1 MPGKEAGIKL
11 ITLEQANALLPDV
24 RKALKSLR
32 ELRNQILKTQAKV
45 EIEELTG
52 VDSKG
57 QLSSPAQ
64 AALTSLMESL
74 QTQSRQFEKELEKLT
89 DAGAL
94 LKDLDSGL
102 VDFYTRRGPEVVFLC
117 WKEGESEITHWH
129 SLEGGF
135 RNRKAL

>member
-1 MPGKEAGIKL
+1 MSGKEAGIKL
-11 ITLEQANALLPDV
+11 MTLEQANALLPDV
-24 RKALKSLR
+24 QKALKSLR
-32 ELRNQILKTQAKV
+32 GLRDRILKIQAQV

-52 VDSKG
+52 ANSKG
-57 QLSSPAQ
+57 QLSPQAQ

-74 QTQSRQFEKELEKLT
+74 QAQSRQFEKELEKLS
-89 DAGAL
+89 DSGAL

-102 VDFYTRRGPEVVFLC
+102 IDFYTRRGPEVVFLC